1 MFEDGGSI
9 VQGSGKMWT
18 ISASMESRK
27 DSSRRMTAPFH
38 PANAVRMLDEFR
50 GTVGVGTVYA
60 GGHCDIDGA
69 WYT

>member
-18 ISASMESRK
+18 ISASMESRR
-27 DSSRRMTAPFH
+27 DSSRRMTARFH

>member
-1 MFEDGGSI
+1 MDYLP
-9 VQGSGKMWT
+9 
-18 ISASMESRK
+18 ASMESRR
-27 DSSRRMTAPFH
+27 DFVRRMMAQFH